1 MNVSHAKLLLLSAG
15 ALITT
20 TCVQG
25 CSIFDNIIEEHEK
38 ICIQNKQVIVHD
50 EKLWEEYKILAE
62 RRFQESDVEY
72 RAWIN
77 SDQGPKVSD
86 MPEHTIRMYLE
97 SVNGFEQ
104 RFGSSIGHIR
114 PKESYRPYTDG
125 KIIRD
130 DLFLMKDNK
139 VVIQV
144 VDYIVAWETIDNL
157 NGFHCLG
164 HYGIIYTDKGV
175 K

>member
-15 ALITT
+15 ALIAT

-62 RRFQESDVEY
+62 RSFQESDVEY

-97 SVNGFEQ
+97 SVDGFEE
-104 RFGSSIGHIR
+104 RFGSSIGQIR
-114 PKESYRPYTDG
+114 PVGVPRPYTDG

-130 DLFLMKDNK
+130 DRFLMKDNK

-144 VDYIVAWETIDNL
+144 VDYIGAWQTIDNL
-157 NGFHCLG
+157 NGLDCLG

>member
-15 ALITT
+15 ALIAT

-62 RRFQESDVEY
+62 RSFQERDVEY

-77 SDQGPKVSD
+77 SDHGPKVSE

-130 DLFLMKDNK
+130 DLFLMKEIGRAH
-139 VVIQV
+139 V
-144 VDYIVAWETIDNL
+144 
-157 NGFHCLG
+157 
-164 HYGIIYTDKGV
+164 
-175 K
+175 